1 MHIEKMARLVSTI
14 ERFNEFI
21 RSYDR
26 YDLDDPNWAIS
37 FRDSSGFLGRE
48 EAYKIPAA
56 ENARDALKYAEWKK
70 EGLERGKL
78 PTMLLRQ

>member
-37 FRDSSGFLGRE
+37 FRDSLAFLGG
-48 EAYKIPAA
+48 KKPTKSLP
-56 ENARDALKYAEWKK
+56 LKMH
-70 EGLERGKL
+70 G
-78 PTMLLRQ
+78 MH